1 MKKIISII
9 FLFMFSSFV
18 SANPFEHPKFSNY
31 KGPVYKGKAA
41 PLSLSDSYARH
52 YKTRFTEALKESP
65 NFAGEYI
72 ITVWGCGTN
81 CAIYSFINKRTGK
94 ILEKTFGGELGENVA
109 VATPDSRLLITKK
122 EIVNDDYET
131 LGYMVYYYILQN
143 TKFKKIGEHPISKE
157 AFYAE

>member
-9 FLFMFSSFV
+9 FLFMLSTLAG
-18 SANPFEHPKFSNY
+18 ANPFEHPKFSNY
-31 KGPVYKGKAA
+31 KVPVYKGKAA
-41 PLSLSDSYARH
+41 PLSLSDNYTRQ

-94 ILEKTFGGELGENVA
+94 VLENTFGGELGESVA
-109 VATPDSRLLITKK
+109 VAKPDSRLLITKA
-122 EIVNDDYET
+122 EIVDNDYET
-131 LGYMVYYYILQN
+131 LGYMAYYYILQN

-157 AFYAE
+157 VFYAE